1 MEGGHYPVLFDR
13 VGCVDCPEAPLVL
26 AVGDFVVEGDSV
38 GGGLEGCSH
47 IADPAVPAGFETG
60 FDALLAKVLAALD
73 AGVEVV
79 CGSVPFLEA
88 VVNMEFP
95 GIALEAKVVCV
106 GLDGEPYFDLIGVF
120 VDLGLLVELEG
131 VLEGESGGV

>member
-1 MEGGHYPVLFDR
+1 M
-13 VGCVDCPEAPLVL
+13 
-26 AVGDFVVEGDSV
+26 VEGDSV
-38 GGGLEGCSH
+38 GGGLEGCPH
-47 IADPAVPAGFETG
+47 VADPVIPAGFETG
-60 FDALLAKVLAALD
+60 FDALLAEVLTALD

-79 CGSVPFLEA
+79 HGSVPFLEA
-88 VVNMEFP
+88 VVSMEFP
-95 GIALEAKVVCV
+95 GIALEAEVVGV